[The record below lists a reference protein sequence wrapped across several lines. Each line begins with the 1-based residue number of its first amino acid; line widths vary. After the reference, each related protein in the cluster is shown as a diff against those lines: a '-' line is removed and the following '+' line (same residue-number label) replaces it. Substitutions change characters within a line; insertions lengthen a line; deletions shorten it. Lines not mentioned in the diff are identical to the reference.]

1 MIHVTEQNKRVY
13 LVGFGSGWFFER
25 FETMSIEKIP
35 GAILTNNINQAARFE
50 DINCARRVAGYY
62 VNAFVTHRDVGI
74 HDYIPY

>member
-1 MIHVTEQNKRVY
+1 
-13 LVGFGSGWFFER
+13 
-25 FETMSIEKIP
+25 MSIEKIP